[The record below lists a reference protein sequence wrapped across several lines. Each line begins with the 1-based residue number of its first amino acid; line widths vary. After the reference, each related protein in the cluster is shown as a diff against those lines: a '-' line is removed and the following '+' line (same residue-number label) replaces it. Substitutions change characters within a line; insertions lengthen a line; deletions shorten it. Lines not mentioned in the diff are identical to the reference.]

1 MDKYNEL
8 VELALIC
15 AGNAHAVDTDE
26 AARTLWRMAEEY
38 RAKAAELGG
47 APDIGPPP
55 LRIRGR

>member
-15 AGNAHAVDTDE
+15 AGNAHAVETDE

-38 RAKAAELGG
+38 RAKAAELGS
-47 APDIGPPP
+47 APVLGS
-55 LRIRGR
+55 LLSE